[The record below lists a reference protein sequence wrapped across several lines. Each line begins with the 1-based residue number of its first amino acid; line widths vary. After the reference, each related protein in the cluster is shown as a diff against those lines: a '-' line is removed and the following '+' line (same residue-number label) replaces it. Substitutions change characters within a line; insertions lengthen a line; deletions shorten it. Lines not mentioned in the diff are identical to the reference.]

1 MGILQDILTDQIYN
15 DLYTNIALQC
25 CISIPF
31 CHIDSICI
39 YLYNFTFKSYH
50 DEQASSFQCG
60 DPLFVKYSK

>member
-1 MGILQDILTDQIYN
+1 MGILQDRLT

-25 CISIPF
+25 CISISF
-31 CHIDSICI
+31 CHIDTICI

-60 DPLFVKYSK
+60 DPLFVKQSK